1 MKKNNYLFYILSIVL
16 FTFSSHLSAKT
27 YNWKLAQTWEKG
39 SPLEYSVTRFIELSN
54 QLSSGQLKITVD
66 TQSEHKRPFEIF
78 DMVKSGEYQMG
89 HSESNYWR
97 KKDRNTLFFSSV
109 PFGMIAPELYS
120 WFYHGD
126 GMDLMGKVYSKY
138 GLLSFPGG
146 NSGNQMMGWFQ
157 REVECL
163 ANLKGLT
170 MRMTGIAGEVM
181 RNVGVNV
188 IDIPSKDLYDAL
200 DTGKVDAVGYIGPAI
215 DFDLGF
221 YKIAPYYYTG
231 WHAPSSEMQFLIN
244 ETAFKKL
251 PETLQN
257 IVTHSMR
264 LAAYD
269 MYTKITHENGVK
281 LNQIKRDFPNIK
293 FRALPNSVTR
303 RLIRETSRLMRDI
316 AEQGDE
322 LTKEI
327 MKSMEAHK
335 KKSRKWTRVGEQ
347 AYLNNS
353 IDTI

>member
-1 MKKNNYLFYILSIVL
+1 MKNLYKITLITILL
-16 FTFSSHLSAKT
+16 TMSSALSAKT
-27 YNWKLAQTWEKG
+27 YNWRLAQSWESD
-39 SPLEYSVTRFIELSN
+39 SPLSYSVQQFVTLAN
-54 QLSSGQLKITVD
+54 QLSAGQLKITVEP
-66 TQSEHKRPFEIF
+66 QEKHKNPFGIF
-78 DMVKSGEYQMG
+78 DLVKEGKYQMG
-89 HSESNYWR
+89 HSESSYWR

-120 WFYHGD
+120 WFYHGN
-126 GMDLMGKVYSKY
+126 GMQLMEKVYAKY

-146 NSGNQMMGWFQ
+146 NTGNQMMGWFR
-157 REVECL
+157 REVQCL
-163 ANLKGLT
+163 ANLKGLK

-188 IDIPSKDLYDAL
+188 VDVPSNELYKSLDDGDL
-200 DTGKVDAVGYIGPAI
+200 DAVGYFGPAI

-244 ETAFKKL
+244 QEAFAEL
-251 PETLQN
+251 PQSLQQVVKN
-257 IVTHSMR
+257 AMR

-281 LNQIKRDFPNIK
+281 LNRIKEDFPNIK

-303 RLIRETSRLMRDI
+303 RLIRETRRLMRDI
-316 AEQGDE
+316 AEQGDD
-322 LTKEI
+322 LTREI
-327 MKSMEAHK
+327 MSSMEAHK
-335 KKSRKWTRVGEQ
+335 NNSRKWTRVGEQ

-353 IDTI
+353 SDVL